1 MALIYEWGFFVEP
14 GKEDEFR
21 RWLADHEDDLARA
34 APPNYEYLGTYT
46 PVWAPGGRGGDFHQV
61 WRYGHPLS
69 FNFRDAATSTGGEFT
84 ELARQYLS
92 FVDESRSAE
101 ETFRLHRSVSDHTP
115 SRAPAPRAVPS
126 TD

>member
-46 PVWAPGGRGGDFHQV
+46 PVWAPGGRGGDFHQI

-69 FNFRDAATSTGGEFT
+69 FNFRDAATSTGGSSPNWRGSTFP
-84 ELARQYLS
+84 LWMNPARPRR
-92 FVDESRSAE
+92 RSGCIA
-101 ETFRLHRSVSDHTP
+101 R
-115 SRAPAPRAVPS
+115 
-126 TD
+126 